1 MQVKI
6 VVNINNI
13 NLDIK
18 LMLNPNWFNYQD
30 CKLTIMNDKII
41 RLTNSF
47 TIKCGSIT

>member
-18 LMLNPNWFNYQD
+18 LMLNPNYQD